1 MRGFGKTCRAEF
13 DGIRGPKARLFVL
26 RYSFWVK
33 SEGELMNDLM
43 KKYSWSLE
51 LEGIGGECFGREEDW
66 EMSVVCA
73 DLGSWSELI
82 RGDTQNPL

>member
-1 MRGFGKTCRAEF
+1 
-13 DGIRGPKARLFVL
+13 
-26 RYSFWVK
+26 
-33 SEGELMNDLM
+33 MNDLM